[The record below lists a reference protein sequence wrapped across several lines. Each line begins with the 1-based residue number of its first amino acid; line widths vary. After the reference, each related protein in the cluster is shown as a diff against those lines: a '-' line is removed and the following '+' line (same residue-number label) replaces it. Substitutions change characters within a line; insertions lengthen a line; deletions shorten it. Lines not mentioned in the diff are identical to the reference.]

1 MILRIILVISFLIV
15 FIKSIDL
22 ILDRGNKR

>member
-1 MILRIILVISFLIV
+1 MIIRIILVISFLIV

>member
-15 FIKSIDL
+15 FIKSINL